1 MLLHMKY
8 TLSEWLLFWRIWKHL
23 VYIITIIYIIRPQGH
38 SLDHIRDMSF
48 HIVPEMPRF
57 VIIKI

>member
-1 MLLHMKY
+1 MASILAYM
-8 TLSEWLLFWRIWKHL
+8 EAPG
-23 VYIITIIYIIRPQGH
+23 IYYYHVIYNIRPQGH

-48 HIVPEMPRF
+48 HVVNEMPRL